1 MHRPT
6 PAEPD
11 QRKLR
16 ILVCLLYYMPH
27 RTGLTLY
34 VQQLAERLA
43 ARGHQ
48 VTVVCARHDASTPLG
63 ESWENGVRVIRLWPL
78 PLAISRGMVMPG
90 YAWRVWKLMREHDV
104 VSIHTPLLETALLG
118 WLARRTGRR
127 IVCTHHGDLVLPD
140 GLGNRLITSVM
151 FGLYK
156 SMAKDAAAMVCHTM
170 DYAER
175 SYYLSPYLSKV
186 AVIHPMIEMPAP
198 DPERVRQ
205 LRQEWAPPDSQGR
218 TGPIIGFA
226 GRFVEEKRPDLL
238 IHSLEVIN
246 RTYPNARIVFAGQN
260 QIPYETYWDRHRE
273 LSARYEDQL
282 VFLGI
287 IPSPQ
292 AMADF
297 YAACDVLA
305 LPSDTECFALV
316 QVEAMLCGTPVV
328 MTDTPGGRVPVQLT
342 GMGKIVPMG
351 DWRALGEAL
360 VEVVRDRPRFVR
372 PAAEIA
378 RHFSPDETISQ
389 YEELF
394 RRHAQPAADPTRA
407 IGQRAAL

>member
-1 MHRPT
+1 
-6 PAEPD
+6 
-11 QRKLR
+11 
-16 ILVCLLYYMPH
+16 
-27 RTGLTLY
+27 
-34 VQQLAERLA
+34 
-43 ARGHQ
+43 
-48 VTVVCARHDASTPLG
+48 
-63 ESWENGVRVIRLWPL
+63 
-78 PLAISRGMVMPG
+78 
-90 YAWRVWKLMREHDV
+90 MREHDV
-104 VSIHTPLLETALLG
+104 VSIHTPMLETALLG
-118 WLARRTGRR
+118 LLARLTGRR
-127 IVCTHHGDLVLPD
+127 IVCTHHGDLVLPE

-156 SMAKDAAAMVCHTM
+156 TMAKDAAAMVCHTM

-198 DPERVRQ
+198 DPERVRE
-205 LRQEWAPPDSQGR
+205 LRRQWSTDG
-218 TGPIIGFA
+218 GPIIGFA

-238 IHSLEVIN
+238 IHALEVIN

-260 QIPYETYWDRHRE
+260 QIPYESYWDRHRE
-273 LSARYEDQL
+273 LSRRYEDQL
-282 VFLGI
+282 VFLGV
-287 IPSPQ
+287 IPGPQ
-292 AMADF
+292 EMADF

-351 DWRALGEAL
+351 DWQALGKAL
-360 VEVVRDRPRFVR
+360 VEVIRDRPRFVM

-389 YEELF
+389 YEQLF
-394 RRHAQPAADPTRA
+394 RLHAQPAGNSVRTID
-407 IGQRAAL
+407 QRAAV